1 MNRANHPILPFVAAL
16 TGIFTFSLMDALMK
30 SATLAAGAYSSVLLR
45 SVLGAAMMLPVW
57 QLTGKARWPARSV
70 LKVHAARGLLSSMMA
85 TTFFYGLARIPMA
98 EGMALS
104 FIAPLIALYLAAV
117 FLGEQIGRKA
127 IFASLL
133 GLAGVAVI
141 AAGRWEA
148 GGFGPDAIK
157 GVAAILGSAVAYAAN
172 LVVQRHQAQL
182 ADPREIAFFQA
193 LFTSMFMA
201 VALPWLFTM
210 PSGRAQIDIVG
221 AAVLASVSIMLL
233 SWAYARAE
241 AQVLI
246 PTEYSAFIWAA
257 LMGWAMFAEAV
268 TAATVAGV
276 VLIVAACW
284 IAARGHTEQTAL

>member
-1 MNRANHPILPFVAAL
+1 MSRLHHPVLPFLAAL
-16 TGIFTFSLMDALMK
+16 CGIFTFSLMDALMK

-45 SVLGAAMMLPVW
+45 SVLGAVMMLPVW
-57 QLTGKARWPARSV
+57 QLTGKVRWPERAV
-70 LKVHAARGLLSSMMA
+70 IKVHAARGLLSSVMA

-117 FLGEQIGRKA
+117 FLGERIGRKA
-127 IFASLL
+127 ILASLL
-133 GLAGVAVI
+133 GLAGVLVI
-141 AAGRWEA
+141 AGGRWEA
-148 GGFGPDAIK
+148 GGFGPEALK

-193 LFTSMFMA
+193 LFTSLFMSA
-201 VALPWLFTM
+201 ALPWLFAVPGT
-210 PSGRAQIDIVG
+210 RAMIDIVG
-221 AAVLASVSIMLL
+221 AAVLASTSIMLL

-241 AQVLI
+241 AQALI

-257 LMGWAMFAEAV
+257 LMGWAMFGEEV
-268 TAATVAGV
+268 TGPTVAGV